1 MTTRLPPLSCLDHPR
16 DQLTLFRATEQE
28 RKEIMQ
34 SCLRELKLNAQ
45 ITEVVC
51 DSGVL
56 RYSLHLSK
64 SNCLMSLSAF
74 EHKIASFFGVEHIQ
88 LSLMQGRL
96 FDIGIEIPLE
106 SPSVLLREIVSS
118 APFQKTIH
126 PSFAIGKGIG
136 GNLIVGTTDRI
147 HHLIIAGKNS
157 TETNLF
163 LKSML
168 ISLLYK
174 TSPDEL
180 KLFLVGNK
188 LSSLS
193 SYEGIPH
200 LLTPII
206 DSPKETLASLKWAI
220 DEMSRRY
227 KHMANAAVRGL
238 DQYNQ
243 IVDQQQIQGPKF
255 PRILFVIEDIDTL
268 MKTGSS
274 LAEEYINRIC
284 ALGHSAGIY
293 IVVATNHPAMYATS
307 GFIKRNF
314 SSKIV
319 FATNNS
325 TESRIVIN
333 TSGAEKLVGNGDMLY
348 CPLGQST
355 PERIQACFVSSI
367 EEEKTLSFYR
377 ENYENSYDTTVVRDI
392 KRNLERISNDDII
405 VSNDLNEDELI
416 YLLVPEAVDIILEA
430 QQASVSLL
438 QRRLRIG
445 YARAARVI
453 DKLEALGIVGE
464 FRCSKSRE
472 ILITKDQWQK
482 LRSSFPI

>member
-1 MTTRLPPLSCLDHPR
+1 M
-16 DQLTLFRATEQE
+16 TLFRATEQG

-34 SCLRELKLNAQ
+34 SCLRELKLKAQ

-51 DSGVL
+51 ASGVL
-56 RYSLHLSK
+56 RYSLRLDK

-74 EHKIASFFGVEHIQ
+74 EDKIASFLGVEHIQ
-88 LSLMQGRL
+88 LSLIQGRL

-106 SPSVLLREIVSS
+106 SPSILLREIVGSV
-118 APFQKTIH
+118 PFQKTIH

-136 GNLIVGTTDRI
+136 GSPVVGTTDRN
-147 HHLIIAGKNS
+147 HHLIIAGKNY

-163 LKSML
+163 LKSLL

-188 LSSLS
+188 VSSLS

-206 DSPKETLASLKWAI
+206 HSPKETLASLKWAI

-227 KHMANAAVRGL
+227 KHMANASVRGV

-243 IVDQQQIQGPKF
+243 LVDQQQIQKSKF
-255 PRILFVIEDIDTL
+255 PRILFVFEDIDTL

-293 IVVATNHPAMYATS
+293 IIATTNHPVMYATS
-307 GFIKRNF
+307 GFIERNF

-325 TESRIVIN
+325 TESRIVIK
-333 TSGAEKLVGNGDMLY
+333 TSGAENLVGNGDMLY
-348 CPLGQST
+348 CPLWQAT
-355 PERIQACFVSSI
+355 PERIQACFVSTV
-367 EEEKTLSFYR
+367 EEEKTLSFFR
-377 ENYENSYDTTVVRDI
+377 ENHTTNYDVAVIQDI
-392 KRNLERISNDDII
+392 KRNLERISADDDII
-405 VSNDLNEDELI
+405 SNDLSEEEII

-430 QQASVSLL
+430 QHASVSLL

-453 DKLEALGIVGE
+453 DKLEELGIVGE
-464 FRCSKSRE
+464 FRCSKSRK
-472 ILITKDQWQK
+472 ILINKEEWKK
-482 LRSSFPI
+482 LRTRLPI